1 MVSESSLSHSPRPRR
16 LALALMHLYPKAQF
30 FILSP
35 PPCDLSAHFIPFAPL
50 LNSASRSLAK
60 QEQLKT
66 WVEQRNFTPLLWTPN
81 RLEMLQKL
89 KTLIQNLHRKHIQIK
104 ALFVEDLALLP
115 AILEQIQNTAPL
127 IVDLREFYPALINHH
142 HFTAPLFAYICS
154 HYLSKAH
161 KTMSVN
167 ASIAKLYATTYPNFK
182 LENNYTI
189 YSTPFYANLS
199 ASPINPKCIR
209 LIYHGLLAP
218 ERHSDNL
225 LELAKGLKDLPLP
238 YHLTIIGLSKHPTFL
253 QDFKSRL
260 KALQS
265 QGLPVDFKQPL
276 PLESIIPSTQDY
288 DIGLLTLPNNSL
300 NHLYALPNKFFEY
313 IQSALCVLSTPLVE
327 IKTLIENY
335 KIGRVGADFTIQSLL
350 KILYTLDLDQ
360 IMQAKIKAAQAAK
373 LLCMQAQLPLL
384 KRVVQDK
391 L

>member
-1 MVSESSLSHSPRPRR
+1 M
-16 LALALMHLYPKAQF
+16 
-30 FILSP
+30 
-35 PPCDLSAHFIPFAPL
+35 
-50 LNSASRSLAK
+50 
-60 QEQLKT
+60 
-66 WVEQRNFTPLLWTPN
+66 
-81 RLEMLQKL
+81 
-89 KTLIQNLHRKHIQIK
+89 
-104 ALFVEDLALLP
+104 
-115 AILEQIQNTAPL
+115 
-127 IVDLREFYPALINHH
+127 
-142 HFTAPLFAYICS
+142 
-154 HYLSKAH
+154 
-161 KTMSVN
+161 
-167 ASIAKLYATTYPNFK
+167 
-182 LENNYTI
+182 
-189 YSTPFYANLS
+189 
-199 ASPINPKCIR
+199 
-209 LIYHGLLAP
+209 IYHGLLAP